1 MISHPYDKS
10 QDPALEPPN
19 LLSENSNYFHQ
30 YQDTFAILP
39 NQLRSWQ
46 NSVLLPEKTTMIKS
60 LLDKNNNTAILL
72 AGILAII
79 VGVGVARFAFTSLL
93 PFMLEDFLS
102 LTYAGVLASF
112 NFAGYLAGAVFSIFL
127 KDINTKVKYFRIGMV
142 LSVLTTLVLATTTN
156 ETLWLVSRVI
166 AGFGA
171 AMVLIVGG
179 AIVMVKLN
187 FENKTKAM
195 GIHFSGIGFS
205 IAVSELISQYILRNG
220 TWSDAWLA
228 LSIFAFI
235 VSFYV
240 IYILSFDKALKKEA
254 VKHPLSKS
262 IFSTYVIL
270 LILAYFTEGVG
281 FVVQATFLPDII
293 NSLEGLQGY
302 GNLGW
307 LIVGVAGIPSSILW
321 MRWAHSYGSVNVIII
336 AMALQIIGILI
347 PALSTNIYLN
357 LLSSALY
364 GSTFIGLVAL
374 FLNYGGQLAGKNP
387 VVLMGAMTAAYG
399 IGQVGAPLYSV
410 ALVDYFGNY
419 NTTLYVTAFI
429 VFVGILFLLYAK
441 KIEPIKKS

>member
-1 MISHPYDKS
+1 MLH
-10 QDPALEPPN
+10 
-19 LLSENSNYFHQ
+19 
-30 YQDTFAILP
+30 
-39 NQLRSWQ
+39 
-46 NSVLLPEKTTMIKS
+46 S

-79 VGVGVARFAFTSLL
+79 VGIGVARFAFTSLL
-93 PFMLEDFLS
+93 PFMLEDFLT
-102 LTYAGVLASF
+102 LTYVGILASF
-112 NFAGYLAGAVFSIFL
+112 NFAGYLAGAVFSIFI

-142 LSVLTTLVLATTTN
+142 LSIVTTFILATTTN

-166 AGFGA
+166 AGFGS

-205 IAVSELISQYILRNG
+205 IVVSELISQYILKNG
-220 TWSDAWLA
+220 TWSDAWFA
-228 LSIFAFI
+228 LSVFAF
-235 VSFYV
+235 VVTFYSL
-240 IYILSFDKALKKEA
+240 YILSFDKGIKKEA
-254 VKHPLSKS
+254 VKHTLSKS
-262 IFSTYVIL
+262 IFSSYVIL

-293 NSLEGLQGY
+293 NTLDGLEGY

-307 LIVGVAGIPSSILW
+307 LIVGIAGIPSSILW
-321 MRWAHSYGSVNVIII
+321 MRWADRYGSVNVIII
-336 AMALQIIGILI
+336 AMGLQIVGILI
-347 PALSTNIYLN
+347 PTFSTNMGLN
-357 LLSSALY
+357 LLSGALY

-374 FLNYGGQLAGKNP
+374 FLNLGGQLAEKNP

-410 ALVDYFGNY
+410 ALINHFGNY
-419 NTTLYVTAFI
+419 NVTLYVTACI
-429 VFVGILFLLYAK
+429 VFIGIVFLLYAK
-441 KIEPIKKS
+441 RIAPVKKG

>member
-1 MISHPYDKS
+1 
-10 QDPALEPPN
+10 
-19 LLSENSNYFHQ
+19 
-30 YQDTFAILP
+30 
-39 NQLRSWQ
+39 
-46 NSVLLPEKTTMIKS
+46 MIKT
-60 LLDKNNNTAILL
+60 LLDKNSNTAILL
-72 AGILAII
+72 AGILAIV

-112 NFAGYLAGAVFSIFL
+112 NFTGYLAGAVFSIFI
-127 KDINTKVKYFRIGMV
+127 KDINTKVKYFRIGMF
-142 LSVLTTLVLATTTN
+142 LSIATTLVLATTTN
-156 ETLWLVSRVI
+156 ETLWLVSRII
-166 AGFGA
+166 AGFGS
-171 AMVLIVGG
+171 AMVLIVG
-179 AIVMVKLN
+179 ASIVMVKLN

-195 GIHFSGIGFS
+195 GIHFSGIGVA
-205 IAVSELISQYILRNG
+205 ITISELISQYVLKNG
-220 TWSDAWLA
+220 TWSEAWWA
-228 LSIFAFI
+228 LSVFALI

-240 IYILSFDKALKKEA
+240 IYILSFDKVLKKEA
-254 VKHPLSKS
+254 VKHTLSKS

-281 FVVQATFLPDII
+281 FVVQGTFLPDII
-293 NSLEGLQGY
+293 NSLKGLEGY

-307 LIVGVAGIPSSILW
+307 LIVGIAGIPSSILW
-321 MRWAHSYGSVNVIII
+321 MRLAHNYGSVNVIII

-357 LLSSALY
+357 LLSGALY

-374 FLNYGGQLAGKNP
+374 FLNLGGHLAGKNP

-410 ALVDYFGNY
+410 ALINYFGNY
-419 NTTLYVTAFI
+419 NSTLYVTAFI

-441 KIEPIKKS
+441 RIENLK

>member
-1 MISHPYDKS
+1 MLH
-10 QDPALEPPN
+10 
-19 LLSENSNYFHQ
+19 
-30 YQDTFAILP
+30 
-39 NQLRSWQ
+39 
-46 NSVLLPEKTTMIKS
+46 S

-79 VGVGVARFAFTSLL
+79 VGIGVARFAFTSLL
-93 PFMLEDFLS
+93 PFMLEDFLT
-102 LTYAGVLASF
+102 LTYVGILASF
-112 NFAGYLAGAVFSIFL
+112 NFAGYLAGAVFSIFI

-142 LSVLTTLVLATTTN
+142 LSIVTTFILATTTN

-166 AGFGA
+166 AGFGS

-205 IAVSELISQYILRNG
+205 IVVSELISQYILKNG
-220 TWSDAWLA
+220 TWSDAWFA
-228 LSIFAFI
+228 LSVFAFI
-235 VSFYV
+235 VTFYSL
-240 IYILSFDKALKKEA
+240 YILSFDKVIKKDA
-254 VKHPLSKS
+254 VKYTLSKS
-262 IFSTYVIL
+262 IFSSYVIL

-293 NSLEGLQGY
+293 NTLDGLEGY

-307 LIVGVAGIPSSILW
+307 LIVGIAGIPSSILW
-321 MRWAHSYGSVNVIII
+321 MRWADRYGSVNVIII
-336 AMALQIIGILI
+336 AMGLQIVGILI
-347 PALSTNIYLN
+347 PTFSTNMGLN
-357 LLSSALY
+357 LLSGALY

-374 FLNYGGQLAGKNP
+374 FLNLGGQLADKNP

-410 ALVDYFGNY
+410 ALINHFGNY
-419 NTTLYVTAFI
+419 NVTLYVTACI
-429 VFVGILFLLYAK
+429 VFIGIVFLLYAK
-441 KIEPIKKS
+441 RIAPVKKG

>member
-1 MISHPYDKS
+1 MLH
-10 QDPALEPPN
+10 
-19 LLSENSNYFHQ
+19 
-30 YQDTFAILP
+30 
-39 NQLRSWQ
+39 
-46 NSVLLPEKTTMIKS
+46 S

-79 VGVGVARFAFTSLL
+79 VGIGVARFAFTSLL
-93 PFMLEDFLS
+93 PFMLEDFLT
-102 LTYAGVLASF
+102 LTYVGILASF
-112 NFAGYLAGAVFSIFL
+112 NFAGYLAGAVFSIFI

-142 LSVLTTLVLATTTN
+142 LSIVTTFILATTTN

-166 AGFGA
+166 AGFGS

-205 IAVSELISQYILRNG
+205 IVVSELISQYILKNG
-220 TWSDAWLA
+220 TWSDAWFA
-228 LSIFAFI
+228 LSVFAF
-235 VSFYV
+235 VVTFYSL
-240 IYILSFDKALKKEA
+240 YILSFDKVIKKDA
-254 VKHPLSKS
+254 VKYTLSKS
-262 IFSTYVIL
+262 IFSSYVIL

-293 NSLEGLQGY
+293 NTLDGLEGY

-307 LIVGVAGIPSSILW
+307 LIVGIAGIPSSILW
-321 MRWAHSYGSVNVIII
+321 MRWADRYGSVNVIII
-336 AMALQIIGILI
+336 AMGLQIVGILI
-347 PALSTNIYLN
+347 PTFSTNMGLN
-357 LLSSALY
+357 LLSGALY

-374 FLNYGGQLAGKNP
+374 FLNLGGQLAGKNP

-410 ALVDYFGNY
+410 ALINHFGNY
-419 NTTLYVTAFI
+419 NVTLYVTACI
-429 VFVGILFLLYAK
+429 VFIGIVFLLYAK
-441 KIEPIKKS
+441 RIAPVKKG